1 MLKIQD
7 DCRFL
12 IYIEEFK
19 IFINKQIQLFQ
30 DLKQPTFEPMRSQL
44 LDLSWKKK
52 EILDLIT
59 RWKHYPR
66 ENIKL
71 SGIINL
77 ANDYENHKKEVIKD
91 YEIPDIPSIN
101 EKKIFL
107 EKKKECLKSL
117 VRFKQ
122 TTYTSDRCKLEER
135 LLILKLE
142 IIKFSISLII
152 QKSELEKV
160 PLSLGSSPISDE
172 DTILYMLKIM
182 SLSDLKVSN
191 NSYSLEVTRI
201 NLKTQKKKL
210 NGFLEEIASNK
221 KVLKTN
227 SHYYCTSLKNPCLIF
242 RVKILNFVR
251 KIYFLKLIQNYF
263 RRHFYQRKYLLKK
276 RCYLR
281 EYLEPKISKC
291 IFEIKCLENC
301 PIPCMPLTHR
311 FLSLYKL
318 KYKILSEFMNCNLK
332 SLSFEQ
338 QFTKWYQL
346 IQTRDRIKRKLIINY
361 QIPLV
366 ISNLDYKSDLCQKLL
381 GCRHKIQYLQNLKVK
396 TKISKA
402 QLSIENIKNCHL
414 RNSQI
419 LIDNHLDL
427 QRQLTNKW
435 GNIDEQLLT
444 PMKRF
449 MRALDCLDMDDLP
462 ISLESYNKY
471 VTNID
476 LLKKEKLLRDFI
488 EQEKTDSGNSVNKII
503 DKSSKKKK
511 KSSKQKLKNL
521 I

>member
-12 IYIEEFK
+12 MYIEEFK

-44 LDLSWKKK
+44 LDLSYKKK

-59 RWKHYPR
+59 RWIHYPR

-135 LLILKLE
+135 LLIFKLE

-172 DTILYMLKIM
+172 DTILYMLKVM

-201 NLKTQKKKL
+201 NLQTQKK
-210 NGFLEEIASNK
+210 S
-221 KVLKTN
+221 
-227 SHYYCTSLKNPCLIF
+227 
-242 RVKILNFVR
+242 
-251 KIYFLKLIQNYF
+251 
-263 RRHFYQRKYLLKK
+263 
-276 RCYLR
+276 
-281 EYLEPKISKC
+281 
-291 IFEIKCLENC
+291 
-301 PIPCMPLTHR
+301 
-311 FLSLYKL
+311 
-318 KYKILSEFMNCNLK
+318 
-332 SLSFEQ
+332 
-338 QFTKWYQL
+338 
-346 IQTRDRIKRKLIINY
+346 
-361 QIPLV
+361 
-366 ISNLDYKSDLCQKLL
+366 
-381 GCRHKIQYLQNLKVK
+381 
-396 TKISKA
+396 
-402 QLSIENIKNCHL
+402 
-414 RNSQI
+414 
-419 LIDNHLDL
+419 
-427 QRQLTNKW
+427 
-435 GNIDEQLLT
+435 
-444 PMKRF
+444 
-449 MRALDCLDMDDLP
+449 
-462 ISLESYNKY
+462 
-471 VTNID
+471 
-476 LLKKEKLLRDFI
+476 
-488 EQEKTDSGNSVNKII
+488 
-503 DKSSKKKK
+503 
-511 KSSKQKLKNL
+511 
-521 I
+521 